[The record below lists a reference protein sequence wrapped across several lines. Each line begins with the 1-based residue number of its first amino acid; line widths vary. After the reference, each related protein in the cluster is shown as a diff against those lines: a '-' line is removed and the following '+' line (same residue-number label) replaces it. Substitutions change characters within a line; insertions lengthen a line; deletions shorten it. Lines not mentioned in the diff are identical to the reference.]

1 MNGLLRAAV
10 ALLTCGALLFAG
22 ALQAGADEARL
33 ASGEWPVHGGTT
45 LEQRFSPLDQINE
58 ANVAKLG
65 IAWSARFDTARGQEA
80 TPIMVDGVLFV
91 STAWSKLYAYDAA
104 SGRELWRHDP
114 QVPGRF
120 GYSACCDVVNRGV
133 AVADGRVFLGTI
145 DGRLQALDTK
155 KGKLLWSVQTT
166 DQSKPYTITGAP
178 RVFDGKVVI
187 GNSGA
192 DLGVRGYV
200 TAYDQATGRE
210 LWRFYTVPGDPAGPA
225 DNAASDSVLKD
236 KALPSWAGQWYQ
248 YGGGG
253 TVWDAIVYDPEF
265 HALYI
270 GVGNGS
276 PWNRHVRSDGK
287 GDNLFLS
294 SIVALDPDTGAYKW
308 HYQVNPG
315 ESWDYTATQ
324 PIMLATLKIDGRDRK
339 VLMQAPKNGFFYVI
353 DRETGKLISAKN
365 FVPVNWATGIDLQ
378 TGRPNEVRNV
388 RYDEGPFTIL
398 PGPVGGHGWQPMAYS
413 PQTGLVYVPAIHS
426 SFTFAD
432 DKGFRYR
439 PGAWNMGTAAVG
451 PPDNASAINGVMP
464 VDARPENSAEL
475 IAWDPVAQKP
485 RWSVPYPTF
494 PVGGIL
500 ATAGEL
506 IFHGTERGEFKAI
519 RATDGRELWSIKAG
533 TSVSAGPISYAIGGV
548 QYVAVAAGS
557 GGNGALFSRDGFEQ
571 RTMRSGRILVFK
583 LGGTGSL
590 PPDDSAPLLAP
601 RPSNERFTAAQ
612 VDHGRAVYMANCV
625 FCHSG
630 YVLPDLRRS
639 AALSD
644 GAAWRAIVIDGAL
657 EANGMASFRT
667 RLTPE
672 DANAI
677 RAYVNGEAKLMAAS
691 TMAK

>member
-1 MNGLLRAAV
+1 LNELLRAAV

-210 LWRFYTVPGDPAGPA
+210 LWRFYTVPGDPAGPP

-388 RYDEGPFTIL
+388 RYDEGSFTIL

-413 PQTGLVYVPAIHS
+413 PQTGLVYVPA
-426 SFTFAD
+426 
-432 DKGFRYR
+432 
-439 PGAWNMGTAAVG
+439 
-451 PPDNASAINGVMP
+451 
-464 VDARPENSAEL
+464 
-475 IAWDPVAQKP
+475 
-485 RWSVPYPTF
+485 
-494 PVGGIL
+494 
-500 ATAGEL
+500 
-506 IFHGTERGEFKAI
+506 
-519 RATDGRELWSIKAG
+519 
-533 TSVSAGPISYAIGGV
+533 
-548 QYVAVAAGS
+548 
-557 GGNGALFSRDGFEQ
+557 
-571 RTMRSGRILVFK
+571 
-583 LGGTGSL
+583 
-590 PPDDSAPLLAP
+590 
-601 RPSNERFTAAQ
+601 
-612 VDHGRAVYMANCV
+612 
-625 FCHSG
+625 
-630 YVLPDLRRS
+630 RRS
-639 AALSD
+639 
-644 GAAWRAIVIDGAL
+644 
-657 EANGMASFRT
+657 
-667 RLTPE
+667 
-672 DANAI
+672 
-677 RAYVNGEAKLMAAS
+677 
-691 TMAK
+691 